1 MGSANGKINIAD
13 IINKRKNKNSGAEQQ
28 RIIEQQRIAE
38 QQRIEINQII
48 ADNTRKRALKMEEQ
62 KRILDSENQAAQRL
76 YDLRDID
83 TRRLNKTE
91 KTPITIT
98 DANAAEINKTL
109 ANVLNNLKPNPIPI
123 YQVSLGMDTQ
133 TNKPNRGI
141 KFVGVIPV
149 RDAKQSMGLQ
159 PVSIFMLPDSRKEPI
174 TNDRNG
180 NRVFRF
186 TGNKKHYIH
195 YTNMLRGINHSW
207 SMTLY
212 FNVDSLSN
220 RDQSKRV
227 ILQSSDINE
236 LDVYITNSGK
246 LVASVFN
253 SDALKKEVQLVH
265 NSGYIGISYNSPQR
279 ELQIQINDSEPFIFK
294 NIMLEM
300 TSIIFGRAAAPS
312 VSVLPSPFGPG
323 YLGAIAL
330 YPQYYSL
337 EQLASLAGF
346 VAPPKPKEASKES
359 PDTETADE
367 TKLDTEPDAD
377 PESVDIPEISDE
389 LTLKNIV
396 VTDPVTGENISVPTD
411 QVGKDTVDKIYRQYN
426 FEVPILAAQ
435 SSESQIETFIA
446 NDSNFKLKHAPCV
459 SSVTSNHLNYKPC

>member
-1 MGSANGKINIAD
+1 MGSANGKLNIAD
-13 IINKRKNKNSGAEQQ
+13 IINKSKNKNSGAEQQ

-48 ADNTRKRALKMEEQ
+48 ADNTQKRALKMEEQ

-83 TRRLNKTE
+83 TRRMNNTE

-98 DANAAEINKTL
+98 DSNASEINKTL

-300 TSIIFGRAAAPS
+300 TSMIFGRAAAPS

-330 YPQYYSL
+330 YPQHYSL

-346 VAPPKPKEASKES
+346 VAPPKPKEVPKEKS
-359 PDTETADE
+359 DTDP
-367 TKLDTEPDAD
+367 DTEPDSKPDAE
-377 PESVDIPEISDE
+377 PVDVPEISDE
-389 LTLKNIV
+389 SILKNIV
-396 VTDPVTGENISVPTD
+396 VTDPVTGENIVVPTD
-411 QVGKDTVDKIYRQYN
+411 QTGEDTVDKIYRQYN
-426 FEVPILAAQ
+426 FEVPILTAQ

-446 NDSNFKLKHAPCV
+446 NDSNFKLQHAPCV
-459 SSVTSNHLNYKPC
+459 SSITSNHLNYKPC